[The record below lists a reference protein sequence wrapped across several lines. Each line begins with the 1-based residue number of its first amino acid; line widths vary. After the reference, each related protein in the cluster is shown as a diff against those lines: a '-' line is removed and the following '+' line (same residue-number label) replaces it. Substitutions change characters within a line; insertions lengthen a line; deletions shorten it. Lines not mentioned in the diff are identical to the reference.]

1 MIILFFFFFLHS
13 VCNGSNSYTISK
25 QAYNHGVV
33 IVTCKG
39 CSNHHLIADNLD
51 WFNDIKG
58 KNIEEILAQK
68 GEKVT
73 KFLSSDVKE
82 IVPD

>member
-1 MIILFFFFFLHS
+1 M
-13 VCNGSNSYTISK
+13 ISK

-33 IVTCKG
+33 IVTCNT

-51 WFNDIKG
+51 WFSQFKG
-58 KNIEEILAQK
+58 KNIEEIMAEK

-73 KFLSSDVKE
+73 KFVGSNDVKE
-82 IVPD
+82 ILPDK